1 MRKDF
6 KRATVRPSPLASIA
20 TIIVLIFFLVAIASS
35 DHKDDPFIVI
45 FIVIFIVGGIIYSII
60 NLLTYS
66 KKDKKKIHSTATEVI
81 EFESV
86 EQDEKDLERRLFD
99 FETRLRKLESL
110 KKDGLITEEEYQRKR
125 KEIMDEKW

>member
-45 FIVIFIVGGIIYSII
+45 FIFIIVGGIIYSII

-86 EQDEKDLERRLFD
+86 EQDEKDLERRSFD

-110 KKDGLITEEEYQRKR
+110 KRDGLITEEEYQRKR